1 MERTKRAIGREMR
14 GRSKRKSIVLTTW
27 WNNFSLSLSYKRRK
41 TRLRG
46 VLRIW
51 EDEVLSVGVSS
62 SLPLSIL
69 CSILTQGRRWSI
81 CSRRKPV
88 SSQTEFHHSMCWVCG
103 AQSSVVGHARCS
115 FSFVQL
121 IILILVMFSLC
132 VLGESLFLLL
142 FFPHVH
148 RCLEPACSSSR
159 TRLQD

>member
-88 SSQTEFHHSMCWVCG
+88 SSRPEVHHYVCVG
-103 AQSSVVGHARCS
+103 VWSSKLCCRPCLVVLILFSTINHIDTRHVLSLCAWRVLVPTSILSSRSSVSWAR
-115 FSFVQL
+115 V
-121 IILILVMFSLC
+121 LIL
-132 VLGESLFLLL
+132 
-142 FFPHVH
+142 
-148 RCLEPACSSSR
+148 
-159 TRLQD
+159 